1 MQISSI
7 LDIVDGELLNSPSIS
22 FIYSIKINANKVKEG
37 DLFIA
42 KDLNSVEIA
51 VKNGAFAIISE
62 INFPIIDNEIAWIK
76 VKNIEISI
84 IKLVRYKLSILNLDA
99 YFCDKVAFQL
109 LKLYS
114 VNFSKIIKLIP
125 NKLENI
131 FKNIDEIEN
140 HNIIISSNQDT
151 LNKIYPNNRNFND
164 ISTNLVI
171 ENLIEHSLFETSFS
185 YKGVYFSK
193 LKISSLYLAQFL
205 RVYNFLDGNLDL
217 GKLKSF
223 YNLKPLFIDRN
234 LNLIEFGKSDKF
246 IICQDIKNLYDNEI
260 LYIKIKYKYAK
271 TIFITS
277 EYIEYLKKDEQIL
290 IKELDELKPILRKSK
305 FNAVYLIGFNYNQVQ
320 EYFLQSEKTLTLF

>member
-22 FIYSIKINANKVKEG
+22 FIYSIKTNAKKVKEG

-76 VKNIEISI
+76 VKDIEISI

-114 VNFSKIIKLIP
+114 INFSKNIKLIP

-131 FKNIDEIEN
+131 FKNIDEVEN
-140 HNIIISSNQDT
+140 ENIIISSNQDT
-151 LNKIYPNNRNFND
+151 LNKIYPNSRNFND

-223 YNLKPLFIDRN
+223 HNLKPLFIDRN

-246 IICQDIKNLYDNEI
+246 IISQDIKSLYDNEI

-271 TIFITS
+271 TIFISS
-277 EYIEYLKKDEQIL
+277 EYVQYLKEDEQII
-290 IKELDELKPILRKSK
+290 IKELNELKPILRKIK
-305 FNAVYLIGFNYNQVQ
+305 FNAVYLTGFSYNQVQ
-320 EYFLQSEKTLTLF
+320 EYFLQSEKISTLF

>member
-22 FIYSIKINANKVKEG
+22 FIYSIKTNAKKIKEG

-42 KDLNSVEIA
+42 KDLNSLELA
-51 VKNGAFAIISE
+51 VKNGAFAIISD

-76 VKNIEISI
+76 VKELEISI
-84 IKLVRYKLSILNLDA
+84 IKLIRYKLSSLNLNA

-114 VNFSKIIKLIP
+114 VNFSKDIKLIP
-125 NKLENI
+125 NKLENL
-131 FKNIDEIEN
+131 FKTINEIEDK
-140 HNIIISSNQDT
+140 NIIISSNQNVLT
-151 LNKIYPNNRNFND
+151 KIYPHNQNFND
-164 ISTNLVI
+164 ISTDLII

-185 YKGVYFSK
+185 YKGTYFSK
-193 LKISSLYLAQFL
+193 IKISSLYLAQFL

-246 IICQDIKNLYDNEI
+246 IICQDIKGLYENEI

-271 TIFITS
+271 TVFITS
-277 EYIEYLKKDEQIL
+277 EYIEFLKTDEQIV
-290 IKELDELKPILRKSK
+290 INNLDELKPMLRKSK

-320 EYFLQSEKTLTLF
+320 EYFLQTEKTSTLF

>member
-1 MQISSI
+1 VQISSI
-7 LDIVDGELLNSPSIS
+7 LDIIDGELLNSPSIS
-22 FIYSIKINANKVKEG
+22 FIYSIKTNANKVKEG

-51 VKNGAFAIISE
+51 VKNGAFAILSE

-76 VKNIEISI
+76 VKDIEISI

-114 VNFSKIIKLIP
+114 INFSKSIKLIP

-140 HNIIISSNQDT
+140 ENIIISSNQDT

-185 YKGVYFSK
+185 YRGIYFSK

-205 RVYNFLDGNLDL
+205 RVYNFLNGNLDL

-223 YNLKPLFIDRN
+223 HNLKPLFIDRN
-234 LNLIEFGKSDKF
+234 FNLIEFGKSDKF
-246 IICQDIKNLYDNEI
+246 IICQDIKSLYDNEI

-277 EYIEYLKKDEQIL
+277 EYIECLKKDEQIL

>member
-22 FIYSIKINANKVKEG
+22 FIYSIKTNANKVKEG

-42 KDLNSVEIA
+42 KDLYSVEIA

-76 VKNIEISI
+76 VKDIEISI
-84 IKLVRYKLSILNLDA
+84 IKLIRYKLSILNLDA

-114 VNFSKIIKLIP
+114 INFSKNIKLIP

-131 FKNIDEIEN
+131 FKNIDEVEN
-140 HNIIISSNQDT
+140 QNIIISSNQDT

-223 YNLKPLFIDRN
+223 HNLKPLFIDRN

-246 IICQDIKNLYDNEI
+246 IICQDIKSLYDNEI
-260 LYIKIKYKYAK
+260 LYMKIKYKYAK

-277 EYIEYLKKDEQIL
+277 EYIECLKEDEQII
-290 IKELDELKPILRKSK
+290 IKELDELKPILRKLK

-320 EYFLQSEKTLTLF
+320 EYLLDSEKALTLF

>member
-7 LDIVDGELLNSPSIS
+7 LDIIDGELLNSPSIS
-22 FIYSIKINANKVKEG
+22 FIYSIKTNAKKVKEG

-76 VKNIEISI
+76 VKDIEISI

-109 LKLYS
+109 LKLYAI
-114 VNFSKIIKLIP
+114 NFSKNIKLIP
-125 NKLENI
+125 NKLESI
-131 FKNIDEIEN
+131 FKNIEEIEN
-140 HNIIISSNQDT
+140 QNIIISSNQDI
-151 LNKIYPNNRNFND
+151 LNKIYPNNRNFNH

-185 YKGVYFSK
+185 YRGVYFSK

-217 GKLKSF
+217 GKLKLF

-246 IICQDIKNLYDNEI
+246 IICQDIKSLYDNEI

-277 EYIEYLKKDEQIL
+277 EYIECLQKDEQIL
-290 IKELDELKPILRKSK
+290 IKELDELKPNLRKSK

-320 EYFLQSEKTLTLF
+320 EYFLQTEKTSTLF